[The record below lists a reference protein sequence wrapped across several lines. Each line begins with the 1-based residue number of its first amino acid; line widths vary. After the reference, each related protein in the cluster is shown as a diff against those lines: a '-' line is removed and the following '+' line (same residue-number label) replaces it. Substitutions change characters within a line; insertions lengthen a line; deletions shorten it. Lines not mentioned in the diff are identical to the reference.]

1 MKISSLLFSIAFG
14 AANERKHMC
23 ACPPGPPGADGAP
36 GYPGQVGE
44 RGLPGPTGPT
54 GRGGANGNPGM
65 DGNPGIP
72 GLHGPRGM
80 SGRPGRRGPKGMPG
94 SEGPKGEDCVVENID
109 SMDKRL
115 LQLEGEMAQIWHMIR
130 QNRAEVLSRQIPDY
144 DFMAPDSSENN

>member
-1 MKISSLLFSIAFG
+1 
-14 AANERKHMC
+14 
-23 ACPPGPPGADGAP
+23 
-36 GYPGQVGE
+36 
-44 RGLPGPTGPT
+44 
-54 GRGGANGNPGM
+54 
-65 DGNPGIP
+65 
-72 GLHGPRGM
+72 
-80 SGRPGRRGPKGMPG
+80 MPG